1 MSTIIYTRTDESPLM
16 ATYSLK
22 PIVEAY
28 AKAAGKTDALKPLQ
42 EALKDSKA
50 GDEKFNKIAESS
62 VNPAAAKAA

>member
-28 AKAAGKTDALKPLQ
+28 AKAGGIDVETRDMSLAHRILA
-42 EALKDSKA
+42 
-50 GDEKFNKIAESS
+50 
-62 VNPAAAKAA
+62 